1 MTVATRGSMT
11 LAIDSGQSR
20 LPGEA
25 PRCGDARI
33 VRERARTRPAHPVQ
47 ENKIQRS
54 APNLFRICSQGVPAT
69 RRRSRL
75 PGRGRRPA
83 AGPCAGAQAGPHGP
97 DRTAWATGRGPWRGS
112 DGRVARFNPCAAEV
126 ADRRH
131 AADRSCDQPGPGS
144 SRVRGRAAGT
154 VPIVPGHS
162 RSPGVAAPSGTGLA
176 APIGPARRKRNKIG
190 RNPERCELSWNAA
203 GTFCERLG
211 VAFPLSAVRFAGT
224 ANSREKRNRHG
235 SLIRDAGTD
244 HPHPRQR
251 AELSAAGI
259 ESSRQGNPGTN
270 DGRGGARA
278 AGKAARQ
285 RRGGPRGSTGGG
297 GQPRKTNEADRP
309 RFA

>member
-1 MTVATRGSMT
+1 M
-11 LAIDSGQSR
+11 
-20 LPGEA
+20 
-25 PRCGDARI
+25 
-33 VRERARTRPAHPVQ
+33 
-47 ENKIQRS
+47 
-54 APNLFRICSQGVPAT
+54 
-69 RRRSRL
+69 
-75 PGRGRRPA
+75 
-83 AGPCAGAQAGPHGP
+83 AGPCAGARAGPHGP

-144 SRVRGRAAGT
+144 SRVHGRAAAT

-176 APIGPARRKRNKIG
+176 APIGPARRKRNKSG

-285 RRGGPRGSTGGG
+285 RRGGRRGPGGRG
-297 GQPRKTNEADRP
+297 GPSREANEADRP
-309 RFA
+309 TPARMEATTSDD